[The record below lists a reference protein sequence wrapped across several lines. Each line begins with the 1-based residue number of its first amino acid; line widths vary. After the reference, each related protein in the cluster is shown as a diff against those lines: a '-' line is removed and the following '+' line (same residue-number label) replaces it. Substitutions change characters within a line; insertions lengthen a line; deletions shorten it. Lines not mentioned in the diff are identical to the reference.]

1 MKYPSLY
8 YSEYLKLDE
17 LLAAQH
23 LKSVE
28 FASKGQGNEHGEA
41 HDETLFII
49 IHQVYEL
56 WFKQILHEM
65 GSVYKMM
72 DTKRVIPNN
81 LSVIV
86 HRLQRICEIQRIL
99 NDQLKVIETMTPL
112 DFMEFRD
119 FLVPASGFMSVQ
131 FRQIELTMGLR
142 QKHRLSIDQQ
152 FFNSRLKEED
162 KKLLLKAEEKATLL
176 ELVDAWLARMP
187 FAQTENYDFWQQYQ
201 IAVTKM
207 LDDDQKIIE
216 SNKTLHAKQIEMELN
231 NLRATRNTFAVL
243 FDEKKYTELYDK
255 GIVRISRK
263 AKLAAIFINLFR
275 DEPVLQLPYAILT
288 QLLEIDENFT
298 TWRYKHAIMA
308 HRMLGAKIGTGGSS
322 GHEYL
327 KKATENNRVYLDF
340 FNLATFLIPR
350 KHMPKLPAH
359 IINQMG
365 FANKNA

>member
-8 YSEYLKLDE
+8 YSDYLKLDNV
-17 LLAAQH
+17 LAAQE

-28 FASKGQGNEHGEA
+28 FGTEA

-65 GSVYKMM
+65 RSVYKMM
-72 DTKRVIPNN
+72 NTDKVKPND

-86 HRLQRICEIQRIL
+86 HRLQRVSEIQRIL
-99 NDQLKVIETMTPL
+99 NDQLKIIETMTPL
-112 DFMEFRD
+112 DFMDFRD
-119 FLVPASGFMSVQ
+119 YLVPASGFMSVQ

-162 KKLLLKAEEKATLL
+162 KHILIKAEEQATLL

-201 IAVTKM
+201 LAVKKM

-216 SNKTLHAKQIEMELN
+216 SNKTLHAKQVEMELK
-231 NLRATRNTFAVL
+231 NLDATRKTFEVL
-243 FDEKKYTELYDK
+243 FDAKKYQELYDN
-255 GIVRISRK
+255 GEVRIGRE

-275 DEPVLQLPYAILT
+275 DEPVLQLPYALLT

-322 GHEYL
+322 GHDYL
-327 KKATENNRVYLDF
+327 KQATENNRVYLDF

-350 KHMPKLPAH
+350 KHMPKLPEQLVE
-359 IINQMG
+359 QMG
-365 FANKNA
+365 FANKKA